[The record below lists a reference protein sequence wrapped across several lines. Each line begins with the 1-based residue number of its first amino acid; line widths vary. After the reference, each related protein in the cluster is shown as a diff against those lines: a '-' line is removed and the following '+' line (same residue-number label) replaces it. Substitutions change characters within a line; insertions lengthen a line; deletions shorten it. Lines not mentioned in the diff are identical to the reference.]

1 MREKVKQA
9 SLLAGTPAVRRDTV
23 QGGERGIRV
32 VEALLG
38 NGYAAAIDVVGRHP
52 RRRLLRRNPLGLNQD
67 LYRDCS
73 LVGNFYPKAIAY
85 SLTISAAFR
94 CQFGNFL
101 EIPFISFARAKGLLR
116 GSANPC
122 PRRNVNC

>member
-9 SLLAGTPAVRRDTV
+9 SLFAGTPAVRRDTV

-52 RRRLLRRNPLGLNQD
+52 RRRLLRRNP
-67 LYRDCS
+67 
-73 LVGNFYPKAIAY
+73 
-85 SLTISAAFR
+85 
-94 CQFGNFL
+94 
-101 EIPFISFARAKGLLR
+101 
-116 GSANPC
+116 
-122 PRRNVNC
+122 